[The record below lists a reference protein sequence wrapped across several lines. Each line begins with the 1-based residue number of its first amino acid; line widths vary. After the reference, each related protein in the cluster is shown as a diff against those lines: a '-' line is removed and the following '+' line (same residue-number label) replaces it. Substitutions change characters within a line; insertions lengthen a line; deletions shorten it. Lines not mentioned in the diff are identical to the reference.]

1 MNKLTIAGA
10 VAAGLLSTQV
20 VAAELVG
27 GSLDIGYSQFTGD
40 GDDLARYTFAGSGE
54 LAFNRQFSLQL
65 DLGLYNFDLIDET
78 ARNITLHSNFHAT
91 DTTSL
96 GLFLGR
102 ETLDSNDLD
111 FIGAE
116 IGHEFNNGQIEGYAM
131 RLDGAGSDG
140 TQIGALV
147 SGDLTEQVGLSAR
160 IDYMDGDNAVEVTRL
175 ALGADYKLGEGA
187 AIYGEIGNA
196 EFTSFGNSAD
206 EAFVGA
212 GLRIDFGQGRGTT
225 FRRRG
230 FLDII
235 PGL

>member
-10 VAAGLLSTQV
+10 VAAGLLSTQAM
-20 VAAELVG
+20 AAELVG

-65 DLGLYNFDLIDET
+65 DLGLYNFDLINET
-78 ARNITLHSNFHAT
+78 GRNITLHSNFHAT

-102 ETLDSNDLD
+102 ETLDSAELD

-116 IGHEFNNGQIEGYAM
+116 IGHEFAGGGIEGYAM
-131 RLDGAGSDG
+131 HLDGSGDDG

-147 SGDLTEQVGLSAR
+147 QGELTEQVGLSAR
-160 IDYMDGDNAVEVTRL
+160 IDYLDAGNSTELTRL

-187 AIYGEIGNA
+187 ALYGEIGNA
-196 EFTSFGNSAD
+196 DVSSFGSSAD

-212 GLRIDFGQGRGTT
+212 GLRIDFGKGRGTT
-225 FRRRG
+225 FGRRG
-230 FLDII
+230 FLDIL